1 MVSPYYLYNWKDR
14 TNKTERLKQ
23 HQHRLLSEYSTHLLP
38 ILQTPAD
45 KSKGEIFPTVWYTT
59 DEQVTGA
66 QHLELARMILIAEN
80 PRLRYA
86 PFHCRIY
93 TTKSTNK
100 VGNRTPAPRTGRPKR
115 ACAQ

>member
-1 MVSPYYLYNWKDR
+1 MR
-14 TNKTERLKQ
+14 AERLKH
-23 HQHRLLSEYSTHLLP
+23 HQQQLITEYSTHFLP

-45 KSKGEIFPTVWYTT
+45 KSKGEIFTTVWYTT

-86 PFHCRIY
+86 PL
-93 TTKSTNK
+93 
-100 VGNRTPAPRTGRPKR
+100 VP
-115 ACAQ
+115 